1 MKKTILALTIS
12 AISCGAIADSDYGS
26 LDTYMGKAA
35 TEHTAASNK
44 ALDKTLPWEDV
55 SAFERSE
62 RGLIAA
68 FDDHDAGRLRNSMA
82 HLNVKDMR
90 ADRPD
95 TVNPSIWRQAQMNY
109 ASGGL
114 YQVNEGVY
122 QLRGADLSN
131 ITIYKAD
138 NGYIIHDPL
147 LKAEAASA
155 AWAFAKEH
163 LPKINGK
170 HNIVGMIYSHT
181 HPDHFGGSRGI
192 IESGDWVE
200 GSPIIAPDGFM
211 REFADENVLA
221 GAAMGRRASYQY
233 GSDLPTN
240 ETGIVDNALG
250 MGLAEGNVTFVPPT
264 QFIVEREE
272 TVVIDGLEMLFINMP
287 GAEAPVEIVNYVPKY
302 RSLNTAELTYDGQ
315 HNVYTFRGAKVR
327 DTAAWTKYL
336 TELKMRFVDSGLVDD
351 IHAAHSAPVWGQEEI
366 SEYMGLQRDNYGWLH
381 NNTMRLANHGVK
393 IHDVGR
399 EIDKIIPKTQL
410 QTWHTNGY
418 HGSYSHNAR
427 AIMNLYLGYH
437 DLNPINT
444 NPLQSADRACMYV
457 EVSGEDKLFEAGT
470 EYFNKGQYQE
480 AAELFN
486 NLVTCD
492 PTNVTYREKLADTF
506 EQQGYQS
513 ETMAWRN
520 SYLQGAVELRTGT
533 IGSGTKT
540 ASADVI
546 ANTPTSNFLDLVGVQ
561 LNGPKAEELGLDFN
575 MTIVHPDVN
584 ETHYVEVSNA
594 AMSNISVTELGLKD
608 NLPKLDTQLIVNKS
622 DLTRVLLGETTLDKL
637 VEAGQAGIK
646 GDAANIKQLASALD
660 QFDGKFEILP
670 LGLEK

>member
-1 MKKTILALTIS
+1 MKQTILALTIS
-12 AISCGAIADSDYGS
+12 AISFGAIADNDYES
-26 LDTYMGKAA
+26 VDYIGKSA
-35 TEHTAASNK
+35 TQHTIEANN
-44 ALDKTLPWEDV
+44 ALDKTLPWEDI

-68 FDDHDAGRLRNSMA
+68 FNDHDAGRLRNSMA
-82 HLNVKDMR
+82 HLNVENMR

-155 AWAFAKEH
+155 AWAFAKQH
-163 LPKINGK
+163 LPTINGK

-240 ETGIVDNALG
+240 ATGIVDNALG

-264 QFIVEREE
+264 HFISEREE
-272 TVVIDGLEMLFINMP
+272 THVIDGLEMLFINMP
-287 GAEAPVEIVNYVPKY
+287 GAEAPVEIINYVPKY

-315 HNVYTFRGAKVR
+315 HNIYTFRGAKVR
-327 DTAAWTKYL
+327 DSALWTKYL

-399 EIDKIIPKTQL
+399 EIEKIVPQVQKE
-410 QTWHTNGY
+410 TWYTNGY

-444 NPLQSADRACMYV
+444 NPLQSEDRACMYV
-457 EVSGEDKLFEAGT
+457 EVAGADKLFEVGT

-486 NLVTCD
+486 NLVTCE
-492 PTNVTYREKLADTF
+492 PTNVKYREVLADTF

-520 SYLQGAVELRTGT
+520 SYLQGAVELRTGV

-546 ANTPTSNFLDLVGVQ
+546 ANTPTSNFLDLIGVQ
-561 LNGPKAEELGLDFN
+561 LNGPKAEELGLEFN
-575 MTIVHPDVN
+575 LTIVHPDVN

-594 AMSNISVTELGLKD
+594 AMSNINITELGLEQSM
-608 NLPKLDTQLIVNKS
+608 PKEIDTQMIVHKA

-637 VEAGQAGIK
+637 VESGQAGIK
-646 GDAANIKQLASALD
+646 GNAENIKALASVLD

>member
-109 ASGGL
+109 VSGGL

-457 EVSGEDKLFEAGT
+457 EVSGEDKLFEAAT

-492 PTNVTYREKLADTF
+492 PTNVTYLEKLADTF

-594 AMSNISVTELGLKD
+594 AMSNISVTELGLED

>member
-410 QTWHTNGY
+410 HTWHTNGY

-594 AMSNISVTELGLKD
+594 AMSNISVTELGLED

>member
-444 NPLQSADRACMYV
+444 NPLQSTDRACMYV

-594 AMSNISVTELGLKD
+594 AMSNISVTELGLED

-670 LGLEK
+670 LDLEK

>member
-594 AMSNISVTELGLKD
+594 AMSNISVTELGLED

-622 DLTRVLLGETTLDKL
+622 DLTRVLLGETSLDKL

>member
-1 MKKTILALTIS
+1 MKKTILALTVS
-12 AISCGAIADSDYGS
+12 AISCGVIAESDYGS

-35 TEHTAASNK
+35 TEHTTAANK
-44 ALDKTLPWEDV
+44 SLDKTLPWEDV

-82 HLNVKDMR
+82 HLDVEDMR

-131 ITIYKAD
+131 ITIYKATS
-138 NGYIIHDPL
+138 GYIIHDPL

-200 GSPIIAPDGFM
+200 GSPIIAPDGYM
-211 REFADENVLA
+211 RAFADENVLA
-221 GAAMGRRASYQY
+221 GPAMGRRASYQY

-250 MGLAEGNVTFVPPT
+250 MGLAKGNVTFVPPT
-264 QFIVEREE
+264 KFIVDREE
-272 TVVIDGLEMLFINMP
+272 KHVIDGLEMQFINMP
-287 GAEAPVEIVNYVPKY
+287 GAEAPVEIVTYIPKY

-315 HNVYTFRGAKVR
+315 HNIYTFRGAKVR

-351 IHAAHSAPVWGQEEI
+351 IHAAHSAPVWGKEAI

-399 EIDKIIPKTQL
+399 EIEKIVPEVQQ

-444 NPLQSADRACMYV
+444 NPLQSTDRACMYV
-457 EVSGEDKLFEAGT
+457 EVAGEDKLLEAGN
-470 EYFNKGQYQE
+470 EFFDNGQYQE

-492 PTNVTYREKLADTF
+492 PTNVAYREKLADTF

-520 SYLQGAVELRTGT
+520 SYLQGAVELRTGK

-546 ANTPTSNFLDLVGVQ
+546 ANTPTANFLDLVGVQ

-575 MTIVHPDVN
+575 MTIVHPDLK
-584 ETHYVEVSNA
+584 ETHYIEVSNA
-594 AMSNISVTELGLKD
+594 AMSSIPVTDLGLED
-608 NLPKLDTQLIVNKS
+608 DMPELDTQLIINKT
-622 DLTRVLLGETTLDKL
+622 DLTKVLLGKATIDQL
-637 VEAGQAGIK
+637 VKDGQAGIK
-646 GDAANIKQLASALD
+646 GEASNIKKLASALD
-660 QFDGKFEILP
+660 KFDGKFEILP

>member
-35 TEHTAASNK
+35 TEHTAAANK
-44 ALDKTLPWEDV
+44 SLDKTLPWEDV

-351 IHAAHSAPVWGQEEI
+351 IHAAHSASVWGQEEI

-594 AMSNISVTELGLKD
+594 AMSNISVTELGLED

>member
-240 ETGIVDNALG
+240 EAGIVDNALG

-594 AMSNISVTELGLKD
+594 AMSNISVTELGLED

>member
-35 TEHTAASNK
+35 TEHTAAANK
-44 ALDKTLPWEDV
+44 SLDKTLPWEDV

-444 NPLQSADRACMYV
+444 NPLQSTDRACMYV
-457 EVSGEDKLFEAGT
+457 EVSGEGKLFEAGT

>member
-594 AMSNISVTELGLKD
+594 AMSNISVTELGLED

>member
-35 TEHTAASNK
+35 TEHTAAANK
-44 ALDKTLPWEDV
+44 SLDKTLPWEDV

-272 TVVIDGLEMLFINMP
+272 SVVIDGLEMLFINMP

-444 NPLQSADRACMYV
+444 NPLQSTDRACMYV
-457 EVSGEDKLFEAGT
+457 EVSGEGKLFEAGT

>member
-1 MKKTILALTIS
+1 MKKTILALTVS
-12 AISCGAIADSDYGS
+12 AISCGAIAESDYGS

-35 TEHTAASNK
+35 TEHTAAANK
-44 ALDKTLPWEDV
+44 TLDKTLPWEDV

-444 NPLQSADRACMYV
+444 NPLQSTDRACMYV